1 MGKYDKAIQI
11 MDKRHFHLWE
21 GGGQIHDI
29 YVDSHL
35 LKGLSLL
42 AKKSYQKAIGEFD
55 LANQYPAN
63 LEVAPSHRGGY
74 EVKAYYLTGVA
85 YEGLN
90 EQAKAQEFFEKAS
103 SAKYPGGLSD
113 LAYYRVKAL
122 EKLGKTEEAKSALQA
137 MEKYLEQTR
146 QRTLD
151 SYAKFGE
158 ATQNIR
164 QSQIDY
170 YAGLIQLL
178 KQDKQAAQ
186 ASFAKALE
194 AYPGNIWA
202 KQMKA
207 R

>member
-1 MGKYDKAIQI
+1 M
-11 MDKRHFHLWE
+11 
-21 GGGQIHDI
+21 
-29 YVDSHL
+29 
-35 LKGLSLL
+35 
-42 AKKSYQKAIGEFD
+42 
-55 LANQYPAN
+55 
-63 LEVAPSHRGGY
+63 
-74 EVKAYYLTGVA
+74 
-85 YEGLN
+85 
-90 EQAKAQEFFEKAS
+90 
-103 SAKYPGGLSD
+103 SD

-122 EKLGKTEEAKSALQA
+122 EKLGKTEEAQSALQA

-186 ASFAKALE
+186 ASFAKELE

-202 KQMKA
+202 KQMKT